1 MTERTAFVIGAR
13 GFVGSNAVRALLAAG
28 WDVHSF
34 GPAMPDDQL
43 ADVADR
49 VRDTEGSVTD
59 TVAMTRAMRES
70 GARVVL
76 SFAAFSAGSGGLARS
91 GEIDAARAFEINVEG
106 MRRTFDAALAAGIGR
121 VLWSSSTTLYG
132 PSDHYPDQPIG
143 EDAPFRP
150 QMVYG
155 LTKAMAELAS
165 NYYRDRHGLEAVAV
179 RLPLVFGPGLWYQG
193 AAAALLAMFRAARPG
208 AVHELRGPADPFD
221 LMYVRDVGD
230 VLVRL
235 CDHPGPLA
243 GRYNINGFTTS
254 YPEIARAAERAVPG
268 FSVNFHE
275 VAPQVV
281 YPLIS
286 THRVEADIG
295 FSPRYDLHSAV
306 VDYIRTLEER

>member
-1 MTERTAFVIGAR
+1 MTGKTAFVIGAR
-13 GFVGSNAVRALLAAG
+13 GFVGSNTVRSLLAAG
-28 WDVHSF
+28 WDVHCF

-43 ADVADR
+43 TDVADQ
-49 VRDTEGSVTD
+49 VRGTEGSVTD
-59 TVAMTRAMRES
+59 TDTMTRAMQAS

-91 GEIDAARAFEINVEG
+91 GEIDAARAFEINVDG
-106 MRRTFDAALAAGIGR
+106 MRRTFDAALAAGIRR

-132 PSDHYPDQPIG
+132 PSALYPDQPID

-155 LTKAMAELAS
+155 LTKAMAELVS
-165 NYYRDRHGLEAVAV
+165 DYYRDRHALEAVAV
-179 RLPLVFGPGLWYQG
+179 RLPLIFGPGLWYQG

-208 AVHELRGPADPFD
+208 GVHELRGPADPLD
-221 LMYVRDVGD
+221 LMYVRDVAE

-235 CDHPGPLA
+235 CDHAAPLA

-268 FSVNFHE
+268 FSVRFHE
-275 VAPQVV
+275 VAPTVL

-286 THRVEADIG
+286 TRRLEADIR
-295 FSPRYDLHSAV
+295 FSPRYDLDAAV
-306 VDYIRTLEER
+306 VDYIRTLEDS